1 MLRTTVQKLG
11 NMTVLRCKGRIVIGE
26 AHSILR
32 VTVLKQ
38 TQPRLLVLDLA
49 QVECIDAGGLGV
61 LLGLREW
68 AHTNAIRFRL
78 MNLMKSVEQIFELT
92 KLNRVFEFCSVRDLL
107 HCTSAMAPELVDPSH
122 PADSKDH
129 CGCLMQ
135 GQEAVPE
142 NEIAVGASP

>member
-1 MLRTTVQKLG
+1 MLHTTVQKLG
-11 NMTVLRCKGRIVIGE
+11 NTTVLRCKGRMVIGE
-26 AHSILR
+26 ARSILR

-78 MNLMKSVEQIFELT
+78 MNLMKNAEQIFELT
-92 KLNRVFEFCSVRDLL
+92 KLNRVFEFCSVRDLLWLL

-129 CGCLMQ
+129 LRLSNARPRSCSLK
-135 GQEAVPE
+135 
-142 NEIAVGASP
+142 